1 MLHRRVVDQGRDT
14 MRIMLEAGLLALCAV
29 LFLLMTAIA
38 VKAQTAQPQPAQAKE
53 QPPME
58 EEIIVNGRRNEPS
71 FQEEWE
77 NHRKEYDRL
86 RKIFG
91 EPDAPNRR
99 LDRMTDTPNPDG
111 GKSVMR
117 SPSSDT
123 VQGRPSRPN

>member
-1 MLHRRVVDQGRDT
+1 MLRRRVVDQGRDT

-29 LFLLMTAIA
+29 LFLLMAALA
-38 VKAQTAQPQPAQAKE
+38 VKAQTAQPAQTKE
-53 QPPME
+53 QPPMMD
-58 EEIIVNGRRNEPS
+58 EIIVNGRRNEPS

-77 NHRKEYDRL
+77 HHRKEYDRL
-86 RKIFG
+86 SKIYGDPFT
-91 EPDAPNRR
+91 PNRR
-99 LDRMTDTPNPDG
+99 SDRMTDTPNPDS

>member
-1 MLHRRVVDQGRDT
+1 
-14 MRIMLEAGLLALCAV
+14 MRMMLEAGLLALCAV
-29 LFLLMTAIA
+29 LFLLMTALA
-38 VKAQTAQPQPAQAKE
+38 VKAQTTQPQPAQTE
-53 QPPME
+53 ETPPMTD
-58 EEIIVNGRRNEPS
+58 EIIVNGRRNEPS

-77 NHRKEYDRL
+77 HHRKEYDRL
-86 RKIFG
+86 SKIYGDPFN
-91 EPDAPNRR
+91 PNRR

>member
-1 MLHRRVVDQGRDT
+1 MLHRRVVNRGRDT
-14 MRIMLEAGLLALCAV
+14 MRVMLEAGLLALCAI
-29 LFLLMTAIA
+29 LFLLMAALA
-38 VKAQTAQPQPAQAKE
+38 VKAQTPQPAQTKE
-53 QPPME
+53 QPAMMD
-58 EEIIVNGRRNEPS
+58 EIIVNGRRNEPS

-91 EPDAPNRR
+91 DPDAPNRR

-117 SPSSDT
+117 SPGSDT